1 MTEYNFRERVA
12 IVTGAGSGIGRSCAR
27 TLARGG
33 ASVLVA
39 DLNGASAE
47 AVAGEI
53 AEAGGIARAFTVD
66 VADPQAVAGMV
77 AAARELG
84 PVRIA
89 VNNAGIGGEMAPVA
103 SYSTEGWRHIMAVNL
118 DSVFYCMREE
128 IPAMIDA
135 GGGSIVNM
143 SSILGSVG
151 FASSPGYVTAKHG
164 VIGLTKNAALEY
176 AAHGVRVNA
185 VGPGF
190 ILTPLLSANL
200 DAATTDF
207 LSTKHALGRLGQ
219 PEEVAA
225 LVAFLASDEASF
237 VTGSYHLVDG
247 GYTAQ

>member
-1 MTEYNFRERVA
+1 MTEYNFKDRAA
-12 IVTGAGSGIGRSCAR
+12 IVTGAGSGIGKACAE

-39 DLNGASAE
+39 DLNGSGAK
-47 AVAGEI
+47 AVAAEI
-53 AEAGGIARAFTVD
+53 VAAGGTAEPFTVD
-66 VADPQAVAGMV
+66 VTDPNAVKQMV
-77 AAARELG
+77 AAANELG
-84 PVRIA
+84 RLRIA
-89 VNNAGIGGEMAPVA
+89 VNNAGIAGEQALVTD
-103 SYSTEGWRHIMAVNL
+103 YSTEGWRHIIAVNL

-128 IPAMIDA
+128 IPAMVEA

-151 FASSPGYVTAKHG
+151 FASAAGYVTAKHG
-164 VIGLTKNAALEY
+164 MIGLTKTAALEY
-176 AAHGVRVNA
+176 AAQGIRVNA

-190 ILTPLLSANL
+190 IVTPLVTTNL
-200 DAATTDF
+200 DTPTLDF
-207 LSTKHALGRLGQ
+207 LVTKHPVGRLGQ

-225 LVAFLASDEASF
+225 LVAFLSSDDASF

>member
-151 FASSPGYVTAKHG
+151 FANSPGYVTAKHG

-176 AAHGVRVNA
+176 AAQGVRVNA

>member
-1 MTEYNFRERVA
+1 MTEYNFRKRVA
-12 IVTGAGSGIGRSCAR
+12 IVTGAGSGIGRSCAW

-66 VADPQAVAGMV
+66 VANPQAVAGMV

-190 ILTPLLSANL
+190 R
-200 DAATTDF
+200 
-207 LSTKHALGRLGQ
+207 GC
-219 PEEVAA
+219 PEFRGTSVA
-225 LVAFLASDEASF
+225 VP
-237 VTGSYHLVDG
+237 VTFRPRSGPHSGLR
-247 GYTAQ
+247 Q

>member
-1 MTEYNFRERVA
+1 MAEYNFRERVA

-27 TLARGG
+27 MLARGG

-39 DLNGASAE
+39 DLNAATAE

-66 VADPQAVAGMV
+66 VADPEAVAGMV

-89 VNNAGIGGEMAPVA
+89 VNNAGISGEMAPVA
-103 SYSTEGWRHIMAVNL
+103 DYSTEGWRHIMAVNL

-143 SSILGSVG
+143 SSAAGIVGLGNV
-151 FASSPGYVTAKHG
+151 PGYVTAKHG

-176 AAHGVRVNA
+176 AAQGIRVNA

-190 ILTPLLSANL
+190 ILTPLLSVNL
-200 DAATTDF
+200 DTATTDF
-207 LSTKHALGRLGQ
+207 LSTKHALGGW
-219 PEEVAA
+219 
-225 LVAFLASDEASF
+225 ASPRRSRP
-237 VTGSYHLVDG
+237 
-247 GYTAQ
+247 

>member
-1 MTEYNFRERVA
+1 MTEYNFRDRVA

-33 ASVLVA
+33 ASVLAA
-39 DLNGASAE
+39 DLNAASAE
-47 AVAGEI
+47 AVAAEI
-53 AEAGGIARAFTVD
+53 AAAGGIARACTVD
-66 VADPQAVAGMV
+66 VADPGAVAGMV
-77 AAARELG
+77 VAARELG

-103 SYSTEGWRHIMAVNL
+103 DYSTEGWRHIMAVNL

-151 FASSPGYVTAKHG
+151 FAGSPGYVTAKHG
-164 VIGLTKNAALEY
+164 MIGLTKNAALEY
-176 AAHGVRVNA
+176 AAQGVRVNA

-190 ILTPLLSANL
+190 IHTPLLSASL
-200 DAATTDF
+200 DPAAVDF
-207 LSTKHALGRLGQ
+207 LSSKHAVGRLGK

-225 LVAFLASDEASF
+225 MVAFLASAEASF